1 MEVITFTATAAVSGS
16 ARGTIANT
24 ATVAPPGGVVDPV
37 PGNNTVTDTNTPC
50 AAKEKEGVVVQ
61 LQVFVMDATGKV
73 PDVIKLDQTAALA
86 KLKDAGLTL
95 GTVTKKPSTTGA
107 AVGTV
112 IEVKPAVGTQA
123 NLGSAIDV
131 VVSGGPPVV
140 VPNLTNLSVGV
151 ARAQVGAL
159 GLTPVATVGCSDFD
173 KVSNQIPNPGS
184 QLSKGDSVSIG
195 CSKCSLTFCVDVRA
209 AVLPQLFVLKTN

>member
-1 MEVITFTATAAVSGS
+1 VQSPPK
-16 ARGTIANT
+16 NT
-24 ATVAPPGGVVDPV
+24 KTTDDKLKGTVAGC
-37 PGNNTVTDTNTPC
+37 TVTDTNKPC

-73 PDVIKLDQTAALA
+73 PDVVKLDQTAALA

-95 GTVTKKPSTTGA
+95 GSVTKKPSATA
-107 AVGTV
+107 AAGTV

-140 VPNLTNLSVGV
+140 VPSLTNLTVGV
-151 ARAQVGAL
+151 AKAQVASV
-159 GLTPVATVGCSDFD
+159 GLTPVVTVGCSDFD
-173 KVSNQIPNPGS
+173 KVSNQIPNIGS
-184 QLSKGDSVSIG
+184 QISKGDNVSIG
-195 CSKCSLTFCVDVRA
+195 CSKCSLTFCFDVRA
-209 AVLPQLFVLKTN
+209 AILPDISVIKTN